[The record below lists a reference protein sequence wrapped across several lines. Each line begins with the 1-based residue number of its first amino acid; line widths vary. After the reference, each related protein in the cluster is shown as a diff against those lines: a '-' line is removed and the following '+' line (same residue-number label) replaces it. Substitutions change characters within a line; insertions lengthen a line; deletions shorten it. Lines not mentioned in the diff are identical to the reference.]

1 MIPIVKFDG
10 STRLIEGNF
19 LSSWDTK
26 FTSQIVKLK
35 NAYIKIQEAK
45 QELPLGFAHETA
57 SLNFA
62 SIEIRIT
69 IDHD

>member
-10 STRLIEGNF
+10 STRLIEGNL
-19 LSSWDTK
+19 LSSWDSE
-26 FTSQIVKLK
+26 FTSQIVKLM
-35 NAYIKIQEAK
+35 NAFIKIQAAK
-45 QELPLGFAHETA
+45 QKLPPGSAHETV

-62 SIEIRIT
+62 SIEIRFT